1 MEGRRKNESEPSI
14 RFLSRPWATRFVNKA
29 TFGDL
34 AVNWSVALRKTD
46 SGVEGRLTF
55 LGHNPVWLV
64 WQISPEFHDKTRG
77 TSRSLYRKVMVTG
90 PQNSAECHIIV
101 EVSGEKKKNPKQ
113 REVESLSPSSDASSL
128 LPEWAFVLQFCGSAH
143 SSSLSSAGR
152 GEHIISGQS
161 TPFSGPNDLFE
172 FFRRKLTEQYQA
184 CRRTVGGIHHEEVG
198 GTHFLCRL
206 PTRRSTPCLRVFQ

>member
-1 MEGRRKNESEPSI
+1 VEGRRKNESEPSI

-101 EVSGEKKKNPKQ
+101 EVSGGERTIQSSERVK
-113 REVESLSPSSDASSL
+113 LSILHRALRRCCQNGLSYSS
-128 LPEWAFVLQFCGSAH
+128 FVDPLIPHH
-143 SSSLSSAGR
+143 SPQPVAGNTLSRYKA
-152 GEHIISGQS
+152 
-161 TPFSGPNDLFE
+161 
-172 FFRRKLTEQYQA
+172 Y
-184 CRRTVGGIHHEEVG
+184 
-198 GTHFLCRL
+198 HFLA
-206 PTRRSTPCLRVFQ
+206 